1 MAKKKE
7 NVGLNLIDLK
17 EGENIE
23 DIFSNLSEE
32 MKEELTNGKG
42 EDEDEQ

>member
-7 NVGLNLIDLK
+7 NIGLDLIDLK

-23 DIFSNLSEE
+23 DIFANLSEE

-42 EDEDEQ
+42 ENEDE

>member
-7 NVGLNLIDLK
+7 NVLLNLIDLK

-23 DIFSNLSEE
+23 DIFANLSEE

-42 EDEDEQ
+42 ENEDE

>member
-7 NVGLNLIDLK
+7 NIELNLIDLK

>member
-7 NVGLNLIDLK
+7 NIELNLIDLK
-17 EGENIE
+17 DGENIE
-23 DIFSNLSEE
+23 DIFDNLNEE

-42 EDEDEQ
+42 EDENE